1 MVGRLVPIKLAT
13 AASYF
18 RTMTPF
24 LDAYCERTGPGLWG
38 EPLNAVTN
46 LAFIVAAVMALRL
59 WRAQPGLTYRN
70 GWDLLLMIALLF
82 AIGIGSALWHTFATR
97 WAMSADTIPILLFI
111 NVFLLG
117 FLVRLAGLRWV
128 GTIAF
133 FALFQL
139 VNRGVKAQFPP
150 DFLNGSIFYGPTWF
164 TLLIMTSLLAAR
176 RQPAARSFALATGV
190 FTASLFFR
198 TIDAPICGTLPIG
211 THFLWHVLN
220 AIVLYLL
227 LAALIR
233 GAGKQRLTH

>member
-1 MVGRLVPIKLAT
+1 
-13 AASYF
+13 
-18 RTMTPF
+18 MTSS

-38 EPLNAVTN
+38 EPFNALTN

-59 WRAQPGLTYRN
+59 WRRHPGLDARS
-70 GWDLLLMIALLF
+70 GWDLLLLIALLF

-111 NVFLLG
+111 SVFLLS
-117 FLVRLAGLRWV
+117 FLVRLARLRWI

-133 FALFQL
+133 FMLFQI

-150 DFLNGSIFYGPTWF
+150 EFLNGSIFYLPTWA
-164 TLLIMTSLLAAR
+164 TLLIMTALLAVKR
-176 RQPAARSFALATGV
+176 HPMVRSFALASGL
-190 FTASLFFR
+190 FTASLLFR
-198 TIDAPICGTLPIG
+198 TIDEQVCDAFPIG
-211 THFLWHVLN
+211 THFLWHVCN

-233 GAGKQRLTH
+233 EAGRLRGAPSM

>member
-1 MVGRLVPIKLAT
+1 
-13 AASYF
+13 
-18 RTMTPF
+18 MTPF

-164 TLLIMTSLLAAR
+164 TLLIMTSLLAGATASSSAQLRPRDRRVHRVPLLPHDRRAHLRNAPDRYPFPLAR
-176 RQPAARSFALATGV
+176 SQCDRALSAARGADSRGGE
-190 FTASLFFR
+190 TA
-198 TIDAPICGTLPIG
+198 PHTLSA
-211 THFLWHVLN
+211 VM
-220 AIVLYLL
+220 
-227 LAALIR
+227 
-233 GAGKQRLTH
+233 AGRPTRPPRPPKM